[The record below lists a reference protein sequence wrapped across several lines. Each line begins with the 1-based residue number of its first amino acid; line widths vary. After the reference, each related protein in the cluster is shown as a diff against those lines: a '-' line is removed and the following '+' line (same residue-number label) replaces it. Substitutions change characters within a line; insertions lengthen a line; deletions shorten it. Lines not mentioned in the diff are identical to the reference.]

1 MISDVGDDEEVLGRE
16 GGGINERKSSL
27 S

>member
-16 GGGINERKSSL
+16 GGGINERKRSL